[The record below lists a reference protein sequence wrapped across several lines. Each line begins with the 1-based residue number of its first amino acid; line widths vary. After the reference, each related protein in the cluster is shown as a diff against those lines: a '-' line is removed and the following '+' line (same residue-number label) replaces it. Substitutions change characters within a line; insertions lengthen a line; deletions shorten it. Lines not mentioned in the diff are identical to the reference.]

1 MGRYTIELKYVAAIR
16 ETVEANDEG
25 EALEKARTCAEDA
38 DLEDYTIVEELESYT
53 EICNAIITHWE
64 PIQSG

>member
-38 DLEDYTIVEELESYT
+38 DLEDYTIVEELESR
-53 EICNAIITHWE
+53 II
-64 PIQSG
+64 SNG

>member
-1 MGRYTIELKYVAAIR
+1 MICFLGAREGEVNDFTKDSKNPVELKEYEYQDNII
-16 ETVEANDEG
+16 EIIEQEN
-25 EALEKARTCAEDA
+25 
-38 DLEDYTIVEELESYT
+38 IVEELESYT